1 VCDGWWDTIERIIS
15 AMNLRSRM
23 IGSGIAMMG
32 VVWKDVYEGLMYI
45 WWLMWTLGTS
55 K

>member
-1 VCDGWWDTIERIIS
+1 VQWIYDPGE
-15 AMNLRSRM
+15 
-23 IGSGIAMMG
+23 SGIDMTG

-45 WWLMWTLGTS
+45 GWLMSTLGMS

>member
-15 AMNLRSRM
+15 AMNLRSRL
-23 IGSGIAMMG
+23 IESGIDMTG

-45 WWLMWTLGTS
+45 WLLMSTLGTS

>member
-23 IGSGIAMMG
+23 IESGIDMTG

-45 WWLMWTLGTS
+45 QWLISRLGTS